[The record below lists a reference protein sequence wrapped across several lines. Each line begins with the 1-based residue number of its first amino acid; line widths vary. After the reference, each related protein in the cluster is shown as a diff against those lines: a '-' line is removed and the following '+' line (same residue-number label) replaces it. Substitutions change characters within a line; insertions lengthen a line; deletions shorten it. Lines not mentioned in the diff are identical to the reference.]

1 MSRAKATILCV
12 DDHWNGLIGRKML
25 LEENGYKVLHAID
38 GLGGISLFA
47 ALPIDAVVLDYQMPG
62 INGSVIAAEMK
73 RLKPNVPILLLSAYG
88 PLPERK
94 LKFVDRFL
102 SKSQPPAILLST
114 LKELLES
121 RAKPFFY
128 RWLDHWKSRNQVVTR

>member
-1 MSRAKATILCV
+1 MSRAKATLLCV

-47 ALPIDAVVLDYQMPG
+47 ALRVDAVILDYQMPG

-73 RLKPNVPILLLSAYG
+73 RLRPNVPILLLSAYG